1 LLRLSRLII
10 VTCLAALALPLSAQA
25 ASRMYVGFQDDQ
37 SFRFAPDRQTL
48 FDQAQ
53 KAGATVIR
61 ITVEWAA
68 VAPTAPANASNP
80 FDPTYRLD
88 DVDEAVRNAQSRGIE
103 VLMSIWGTPGWA
115 NGNAGENHMP
125 RNLNTLKGFAK
136 ALSARYSGRYPGYP
150 HVRFWS
156 VWNESNLDQFL
167 APQFDSR
174 GRSVGPANY
183 AKLYQAAYSGIKA
196 GNKDAKVAIG
206 ETSPRGRDKPSP
218 GAAQDS
224 HSPGKFAEL
233 VAKANKRLKFDAW
246 AHHPYSTE
254 TRLSPAQKVKWP
266 NVTLP
271 SMPRF
276 EQSLDQWFV
285 RKNIPIWITEY
296 GYQTKPPRSSG
307 VSLPVQS
314 SYLSKAFQVAKNDP
328 RVQLFVWFIFRDSK
342 ASGGSP
348 WQAAGGL
355 LDANGGA
362 KPSLGRFTVVAP
374 AVDARDAQITVKP
387 GTSNPHVS
395 FPALELAARNPM
407 GSTVGLNYR
416 IFDGTR
422 LLGNAVGTAQVG
434 KDGWLGFTP
443 ALTVS
448 GRSTYK
454 LEITATDVN
463 GNSVKRAITLKAA

>member
-10 VTCLAALALPLSAQA
+10 VTCLVALSLPLAGQA

-37 SFRFAPDRQTL
+37 SFRFAPDRQAL
-48 FDQAQ
+48 FDQARQ
-53 KAGATVIR
+53 AGATVIR

-80 FDPTYRLD
+80 FDPAYRLD

-115 NGNAGENHMP
+115 NGDAGPNRMP
-125 RNLNTLKGFAK
+125 KNLNSLKSFAK
-136 ALSARYSGRYPGYP
+136 ALSARYSGRYAGFP

-167 APQFDSR
+167 SPQFNSR
-174 GRSVGPANY
+174 GKSVGPANY

-196 GNKDAKVAIG
+196 GNKSAKVAIG

-218 GAAQDS
+218 GTAQDS

-271 SMPRF
+271 SMPQF
-276 EQSLDQWFV
+276 EQSLDQWFA
-285 RKNIPIWITEY
+285 RKSIPIWITEY
-296 GYQTKPPRSSG
+296 GYQTKPPRADG
-307 VSLPVQS
+307 VSPPVQS
-314 SYLSKAFQVAKNDP
+314 SYLAKAFQVVKKDP

-342 ASGGSP
+342 AASGGT

-355 LDANGGA
+355 LDANGTA
-362 KPSLGRFTVVAP
+362 KPSLGRFTSVAP
-374 AVDARDAQITVKP
+374 AVDARDAQLAVKG
-387 GTSNPHVS
+387 GTSNPLIK
-395 FPALELAARNPM
+395 FAALELAARNPM
-407 GSTVGLNYR
+407 GSMIGLNYR
-416 IFDGTR
+416 ILEGTR
-422 LLGNAVGTAQVG
+422 LLGNAVSSAQVG
-434 KDGWLGFTP
+434 ADGWLAFNP
-443 ALTVS
+443 SVTVA

-463 GNSVKRAITLKAA
+463 GNSVKRAITITGT